1 MSIERVRAGVVGVG
15 SMGQNHVRVLRE
27 LPEANLVGV
36 ADADE
41 ELAEDVAE
49 KYGVPAL
56 DTDTLFARVDAVVVA
71 VPTPFHADLTERAID
86 AGVNVLV
93 EKPFVADASEGRRLI
108 ERADDAGVAL
118 QVGHVERFNP
128 GVETLQDVIGDRDLI
143 AVDARRVGPPP
154 DREIEDSAVL
164 DLMIHDID
172 VLLSVV
178 DSEVETVSAV
188 GARDNRH
195 VTATFGFADGTMASL
210 TASRVTQQ
218 KVRELSVT
226 ADDCRINVDYTS
238 QHVEIHRH
246 SVPEYVET
254 NGDVRYRQESVV
266 EHPTVQTS
274 EPLKRELSSFLHA
287 ARTGSTPEVTG
298 EDGLRV
304 LELANRVDE
313 LAAASHEQEV
323 TLQ

>member
-1 MSIERVRAGVVGVG
+1 MSIQRIRVGVVGVG

-36 ADADE
+36 TDADRSR
-41 ELAEDVAE
+41 AEDVAD

-56 DTDTLFARVDAVVVA
+56 DTDELFDRVDAVVVA
-71 VPTPFHADLTERAID
+71 VPTPFHADLTDQAID
-86 AGVNVLV
+86 AGVSVLV
-93 EKPFVADASEGRRLI
+93 EKPFVAEASEGERLI
-108 ERADDAGVAL
+108 QRADDAGVAL

-128 GVETLQDVIGDRDLI
+128 GVETLQDVIGGRDLI

-154 DREIEDSAVL
+154 DRTIGDSAVL

-172 VLLSVV
+172 VLLALV

-195 VTATFGFADGTMASL
+195 VTATFGFEDGTMASL

-226 ADDCRINVDYTS
+226 ADDCRVNVDYTS

-246 SVPEYVET
+246 SLPEYVET

-287 ARTGSTPEVTG
+287 ARTGSEPEVTG

-304 LELANRVDE
+304 LELAKQVDE
-313 LAAASHEQEV
+313 LAATDHPKEV

>member
-1 MSIERVRAGVVGVG
+1 MTVERLRAGVIGVG

-27 LPEANLVGV
+27 LPEANVVGV
-36 ADADE
+36 ADADDS
-41 ELAEDVAE
+41 LAEEIGD
-49 KYGVPAL
+49 KYGVPAV
-56 DTDTLFARVDAVVVA
+56 DTDELLERADAVVVA
-71 VPTPFHADLTERAID
+71 VPTQFHADLTERTID
-86 AGVNVLV
+86 AGVDVLV
-93 EKPFVADASEGRRLI
+93 EKPFVEDESEGRRLV
-108 ERADDAGVAL
+108 ERADDAGVTL

-128 GVETLQDVIGDRDLI
+128 GVETVQDVIGDRDLI

-154 DREIEDSAVL
+154 DRTIADSAVL

-172 VLLSVV
+172 VLLALV

-188 GARDNRH
+188 GARNNRH

-226 ADDCRINVDYTS
+226 ADDCRVNVDYTS

-254 NGDVRYRQESVV
+254 NGDVRYRQESVI

-274 EPLKRELSSFLHA
+274 EPLKRELSSFLQA
-287 ARTGSTPEVTG
+287 AETGSTPEVTG

-304 LELANRVDE
+304 LELAKRVDG
-313 LAAASHEQEV
+313 LAAADRVKEV

>member
-27 LPEANLVGV
+27 LPEANVVGV
-36 ADADE
+36 ADADQSR
-41 ELAEDVAE
+41 ADDVGE

-56 DTDTLFARVDAVVVA
+56 DADELLERADAVVVA

-86 AGVNVLV
+86 AGANVLV
-93 EKPFVADASEGRRLI
+93 EKPFVEEASEGRRLMA
-108 ERADDAGVAL
+108 RANDAGVAL

-128 GVETLQDVIGDRDLI
+128 GVETLQDVLGGRDLI

-154 DREIEDSAVL
+154 DREIGDSAVL

-172 VLLSVV
+172 VLLSLV

-210 TASRVTQQ
+210 TASRITQQ

-226 ADDCRINVDYTS
+226 ADDCRVNVDYTS

-246 SVPEYVET
+246 SLPEYVET